1 MKDPSSKLSLQMFF
15 LLGSLVEM
23 LFYFIG
29 CVVAYYLLISSFV
42 DGIID
47 PFFYVIPL
55 LSIPIIP
62 GFNLIII
69 FLL

>member
-1 MKDPSSKLSLQMFF
+1 
-15 LLGSLVEM
+15 M